1 MIVIILIVNQEL
13 EELRQKLEKKQVH
26 ILGEYS
32 KHCIIL
38 MMNYN
43 NFNNELK
50 KIIIMNC
57 KRKSAF
63 TTKVGGDSTPS
74 SAMANSLQLLS
85 RWTFS
90 LFFDPQIFGCV

>member
-50 KIIIMNC
+50 K
-57 KRKSAF
+57 S
-63 TTKVGGDSTPS
+63 
-74 SAMANSLQLLS
+74 
-85 RWTFS
+85 
-90 LFFDPQIFGCV
+90 